1 VKTTTDAQ
9 GNVVKTPFNTSAVN
23 GDGQTYVMYFEDL
36 ENTPVAS
43 GPQTMLSFSLQ
54 YDEGTFFAG
63 LGTMFFAK
71 HFALDGGTYLATDG
85 SYTTQTTYSAVYRNR
100 LPERWVWNFN
110 VGARLNFGMIKGT
123 ASVQV
128 LNLFDTEYLEDADR
142 FGVIPGLTRAI
153 RFNVGLG
160 I

>member
-1 VKTTTDAQ
+1 
-9 GNVVKTPFNTSAVN
+9 
-23 GDGQTYVMYFEDL
+23 
-36 ENTPVAS
+36 
-43 GPQTMLSFSLQ
+43 
-54 YDEGTFFAG
+54 
-63 LGTMFFAK
+63 
-71 HFALDGGTYLATDG
+71 
-85 SYTTQTTYSAVYRNR
+85 
-100 LPERWVWNFN
+100 VWNFN